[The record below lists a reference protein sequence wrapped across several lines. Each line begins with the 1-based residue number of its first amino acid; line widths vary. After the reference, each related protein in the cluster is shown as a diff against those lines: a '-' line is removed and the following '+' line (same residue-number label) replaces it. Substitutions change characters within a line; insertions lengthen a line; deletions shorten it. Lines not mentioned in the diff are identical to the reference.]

1 MIGSVALLLGGLSAS
16 GILAWRWGPPQE
28 HWPLTSVFSAF
39 AIFVGLAGL
48 AGSAFARMWSGEWV
62 PDTTDLVPGLA
73 GTALASVAVSV
84 VVLRRAR
91 LQPLGFQ
98 HAPTWAWGWSVAGIP
113 AFLTVSAA
121 WATAIEW
128 AGVPFESQQLL
139 QLLGEAS
146 PTERALALGYGVFGA
161 PIVEE
166 LLFRGFLLPP
176 MARKVGRTATCV
188 IAGSLFGLVHMTDP
202 FAVVPLIILGV
213 ALSWLRL
220 RCGSIWPG
228 MLVHVGN
235 NAVAM
240 AVGLWAT

>member
-139 QLLGEAS
+139 QLLGDG
-146 PTERALALGYGVFGA
+146 PRERPGNVPRAPFFRRTGEDVQRGA
-161 PIVEE
+161 W
-166 LLFRGFLLPP
+166 
-176 MARKVGRTATCV
+176 
-188 IAGSLFGLVHMTDP
+188 AGSPFGGGTESPDSCRERDP
-202 FAVVPLIILGV
+202 GSCFGDGQNPL
-213 ALSWLRL
+213 
-220 RCGSIWPG
+220 
-228 MLVHVGN
+228 
-235 NAVAM
+235 
-240 AVGLWAT
+240 

>member
-1 MIGSVALLLGGLSAS
+1 MLTAVAMLLGGVGAAS
-16 GILAWRWGPPQE
+16 ILAWRWGPPQD

-39 AIFVGLAGL
+39 AMFLGLAGL
-48 AGSAFARMWSGEWV
+48 AGSAFARMWLGEWV
-62 PDTTDLVPGLA
+62 PESTDLVPGVA
-73 GTALASVAVSV
+73 GTALASAAVSV
-84 VVLRRAR
+84 AVLRRAR
-91 LQPLGFQ
+91 LSPLGFRQ
-98 HAPTWAWGWSVAGIP
+98 APTWAWGWAVAGIP
-113 AFLTVSAA
+113 AFLAVSAA

-128 AGVPFESQQLL
+128 AGVTFESQQIL

-146 PTERALALGYGVFGA
+146 STERVLAVGYGVLGA

-176 MARKVGRTATCV
+176 MARRVGSGATSL
-188 IAGSLFGLVHMTDP
+188 IAGGLFGMVHMTDP
-202 FAVVPLIILGV
+202 FAVVPLVVLGV

-240 AVGLWAT
+240 AVGLWAS